1 MGKEKI
7 GGSESRNGRSFLLE
21 DILLK
26 LYNT

>member
-7 GGSESRNGRSFLLE
+7 GGPDSKNGRSFLLE